1 MCLFSMWVSAAGRG
15 RVTGRAGGPPGVLRG
30 GGARTAGMHPPSGA
44 NRSCEH
50 RLGAGAAG
58 SGSERAGAARSGS
71 GRFGVTNTAPDE
83 IRTIR

>member
-58 SGSERAGAARSGS
+58 SGSERAGAGRSGS
-71 GRFGVTNTAPDE
+71 QRLGAVRSYEHRSG
-83 IRTIR
+83 